1 MGLAEAGAA
10 TSRPQG
16 GLTQPAEVE
25 EDEGEWSCGVV
36 VMVVMVAVVRMGRRR
51 RGQERGLGTLQARSF
66 VVVVLASRRTSSI
79 SMGLMGLEPC
89 GAALAAGSVSSISMT
104 CAEVGPPSYCSS
116 SSGDIVAAG

>member
-16 GLTQPAEVE
+16 GLAQPAEGE

-116 SSGDIVAAG
+116 SSGDVVAAG

>member
-1 MGLAEAGAA
+1 M
-10 TSRPQG
+10 T
-16 GLTQPAEVE
+16 
-25 EDEGEWSCGVV
+25 
-36 VMVVMVAVVRMGRRR
+36 VMVAVVRMGRRR

-104 CAEVGPPSYCSS
+104 CAEVGPPLYCSS
-116 SSGDIVAAG
+116 SSGDVVAAG

>member
-116 SSGDIVAAG
+116 SSGDVVAAG